1 MKIST
6 LIISSLL
13 FFGTVSYGQIGGL
26 IKNKIQSSKESS
38 EGKEGKK
45 TKESGSKDEPSLSD
59 EEFWKAPTKNQQETL
74 AELLKKSSE
83 LKVYE
88 FKKATSGKNYGKG
101 YFYYEDLRAVIG
113 CEHATEEDYKNG
125 NKFEICFNP
134 SLKETFS
141 ANHASSSYFMGTSF
155 LSEKYE
161 DGTYLAKSYT
171 RKLVVFD
178 NFIVVFSS
186 FSRNSTSFTIE
197 RIEYVI
203 ADKSNEKFVENAIE
217 SEALLAKVNGMMSP
231 YYVNMRSG
239 VKDAADKAAKEKYDK
254 YGLKGKDVK
263 SIAVEWDTNNKYVLN
278 QPVFFTIKTTL
289 ANGTVISSNDGF
301 WEDYII
307 TVTGGENKG
316 GAAVSLSIDQEKLD
330 PSDKVTVT
338 VKSKHHPNVAAAKLD
353 HALNYAEGFTFS
365 FNGYN
370 GNSTANPKR
379 QAGNVRIE
387 VKAVKHA
394 VTGDNLYEYRVY
406 NNNKHF
412 HTVRMTTNKT
422 CIVNA
427 NGYNGAKQGFGD
439 QNGSAGGTIT
449 IIKDPSAKD
458 AVFATSVNGGTHYS
472 SGGRAANGTVT
483 EKVQAVNW

>member
-6 LIISSLL
+6 IMITCALVLGS
-13 FFGTVSYGQIGGL
+13 VSYGQLGTL
-26 IKNKIQSSKESS
+26 ISNKVQKSKEAKETKATESNNATGNATGLS
-38 EGKEGKK
+38 E
-45 TKESGSKDEPSLSD
+45 

-74 AELLKKSSE
+74 AELLKNSSD
-83 LKVYE
+83 LKVFE
-88 FKKATSGKNYGKG
+88 FHKATSGKNYGKG
-101 YFYYEDLRAVIG
+101 YLYYEDLTATIG
-113 CEHATEEDYKNG
+113 SEHASEEDYKNG

-161 DGTYLAKSYT
+161 DGTYLAQSYT

-203 ADKSNEKFVENAIE
+203 ADKSNRKFVENAIE

-231 YYVNMRSG
+231 YYLSMRSG

-263 SIAVEWDTNNKYVLN
+263 SIAVEWDANNKYVLN

-301 WEDYII
+301 WDDYII

-316 GAAVSLSIDQEKLD
+316 GAAVSLSIDHEKLD

-338 VKSKHHPNVAAAKLD
+338 VKSKYHPNVAAATVS

-370 GNSTANPKR
+370 GNSTANPRR

-394 VTGDNLYEYRVY
+394 VTGENLYEYRVY
-406 NNNKHF
+406 NNNKHV

-427 NGYNGAKQGFGD
+427 NGYNGAKSGFGD